1 MKHHSQNKLGQER
14 VYLHFHISGH
24 HQRKSGQELEQGRN
38 LEAGA
43 DAEVTEGCR
52 NLEAGA
58 DAEAMEGY
66 RNLEAGADAEVTEG
80 AADWLAPHG
89 LLSLLSY
96 RTRTTRLRMAP
107 PTVGRALSHQSP
119 IKKSPY
125 LVLYYHVSY
134 HALNVAK
141 NHLERKFVYP
151 VSNHFN
157 L

>member
-1 MKHHSQNKLGQER
+1 MTKASWVESICLAYTSLLLFMTKGSQ
-14 VYLHFHISGH
+14 Y
-24 HQRKSGQELEQGRN
+24 RN
-38 LEAGA
+38 SNRAG
-43 DAEVTEGCR
+43 T

-58 DAEAMEGY
+58 DAEA
-66 RNLEAGADAEVTEG
+66 TEG

-125 LVLYYHVSY
+125 LVLYYLVSY